1 MASTDRSQQPLEPIL
16 MVINGCNMEVW
27 LRRNIRQETDEDG
40 NEVWTAYVVHGEL
53 PANTTGAYVSA
64 NFDALWDEWDDV
76 PVLQRVREIA
86 ASSTAPVAPAESA
99 IATDNYAAGTYLV
112 HDGKLCKV
120 TVPIARGE
128 TIIIGTNVT
137 ETTVASELL
146 AMQS

>member
-16 MVINGCNMEVW
+16 MVVNGCSMEVW

-40 NEVWTAYVVHGEL
+40 NEVWTAYAVHGIL

-64 NFDALWDEWDDV
+64 NFDSLWDEWDDT
-76 PVLQRVREIA
+76 PMLQRVREIA

-99 IATDNYAAGTYLV
+99 IATDNHAAGTYLV

-120 TVPIARGE
+120 TSPIARGE
-128 TIIIGTNVT
+128 TITVGMNVT
-137 ETTVASELL
+137 ETTVAFELL